1 MNKKGGWGGGTCA
14 EVGSMMWMPSIGDC
28 VQWFPVPGRNIVL
41 VNPCESERREGSV
54 SEEALACACVRS
66 RVHAC
71 ARLRCCFQQKL
82 SSGDGEG
89 QRKQDANEPALIN
102 VCLISYSALSG
113 RGKDRG
119 GERRERWETVGWS
132 SWESAG
138 PTSDSLPLLRALVL
152 RNPSV
157 NADMLRLRRQSGRLL
172 LLDEQLR
179 SSFSNHFTCSLPFHP
194 LAPYYLTLP
203 PCFMCSR
210 SDVGCRRSCSHG
222 GLRLSVKANHFKH
235 KFVRVTLQ
243 AERFH

>member
-1 MNKKGGWGGGTCA
+1 
-14 EVGSMMWMPSIGDC
+14 MWMPSIGDC

-41 VNPCESERREGSV
+41 VNPCESQRARGLSERGGSCMCMCV
-54 SEEALACACVRS
+54 LAR
-66 RVHAC
+66 AC
-71 ARLRCCFQQKL
+71 ARLRCCFEQKL

-102 VCLISYSALSG
+102 VCLISYSAPSG

-138 PTSDSLPLLRALVL
+138 PTSDSLPLLRARVL

-157 NADMLRLRRQSGRLL
+157 NADMLRFRRQSGRLL
-172 LLDEQLR
+172 LLDERLR
-179 SSFSNHFTCSLPFHP
+179 SSFFNHFTCSLPFHP

-203 PCFMCSR
+203 LCFMCSR
-210 SDVGCRRSCSHG
+210 SEVGCRRSRSHR
-222 GLRLSVKANHFKH
+222 GLRLSVNASHFKH

>member
-1 MNKKGGWGGGTCA
+1 
-14 EVGSMMWMPSIGDC
+14 MWMPSIGDC
-28 VQWFPVPGRNIVL
+28 VQWFPVPGRNIAL
-41 VNPCESERREGSV
+41 VNPCESERRGGSA

-66 RVHAC
+66 HARAHVRAC
-71 ARLRCCFQQKL
+71 VRCCPEQKL

-119 GERRERWETVGWS
+119 GERGERWETAGWS

-138 PTSDSLPLLRALVL
+138 PTSDSLPLLRAPVL

-157 NADMLRLRRQSGRLL
+157 NADMLRFRRQSGRLL
-172 LLDEQLR
+172 LSDEQLR
-179 SSFSNHFTCSLPFHP
+179 SSFLITLRARSHFTPPPGPVLLNPTTLFYVFTIRRRVSPFLFTP
-194 LAPYYLTLP
+194 RV
-203 PCFMCSR
+203 M
-210 SDVGCRRSCSHG
+210 
-222 GLRLSVKANHFKH
+222 VKCKSYSKH

-243 AERFH
+243 DERFQVSRWVFFSFVKT